1 MDRAPNL
8 LDFSGQTRETP
19 ERKSTGSDYKEI
31 AREVLARIDK
41 RLADLDDTPPYPSE
55 PRFRE
60 FPETVRGIMNTDD
73 EAVYVR
79 RAWRGLIGL
88 LLAASLVA
96 AISFLWSHSEAAVR
110 DVAQLLSGSGPDS
123 TVPADKPEP
132 GPQPVPPAT
141 PKAIAEAAPAPAA
154 PLPRTAPDPESV
166 KPGPAPVP
174 PELTE
179 LMRKVDRNIAG
190 LAQAVTE
197 LRLAQ
202 QQVAGDNAK
211 VAEDIRA
218 SLDQMARAMVRAPE
232 PARVSEQ
239 QARVPEQQVRVPEQQ
254 TRVPEQQARV
264 IEQARAPEQ
273 ASPPKPP
280 APTSRATAPRNRKV
294 APTYRMPIDALESEL
309 LR

>member
-8 LDFSGQTRETP
+8 LDFPSETRETP
-19 ERKSTGSDYKEI
+19 EHASAGSDYKEI

-41 RLADLDDTPPYPSE
+41 RLADLDEAPPYPTES
-55 PRFRE
+55 RFRE

-79 RAWRGLIGL
+79 RAWRGLVGL

-110 DVAQLLSGSGPDS
+110 DVVQLLSGSGQDS
-123 TVPADKPEP
+123 TAPAEKPEA
-132 GPQPVPPAT
+132 GPQPAT
-141 PKAIAEAAPAPAA
+141 PKATAEAAPAPAA
-154 PLPRTAPDPESV
+154 PLPHTAPDPV
-166 KPGPAPVP
+166 KPGLAPVP

-179 LMRKVDRNIAG
+179 LMRKVDRNMAG

-202 QQVAGDNAK
+202 QQAAGDNAK
-211 VAEDIRA
+211 VAEDIKA
-218 SLDQMARAMVRAPE
+218 SLDQMARAMARATEQAKVPE
-232 PARVSEQ
+232 QQARVLEQ
-239 QARVPEQQVRVPEQQ
+239 QARVPEQ
-254 TRVPEQQARV
+254 
-264 IEQARAPEQ
+264 
-273 ASPPKPP
+273 ASAPKPP
-280 APTSRATAPRNRKV
+280 APTSRATARATEPRNRRV
-294 APTYRMPIDALESEL
+294 VPTYRLPIDDLESEL